1 MGGNALKNTQT
12 QRLNRADF
20 ERVADAV
27 TRELLRTFPETPV
40 DVIQAYRSKAS
51 FGDLDVLVQTE
62 GMQANGGGEKLRQ
75 LAVDVFH
82 ATDLFK
88 NGNVLSFD
96 YRASRTQTEPGFQV
110 DVIGM
115 PAAEYDFALR
125 YFSFNDLGNLIGR
138 TAHKAGFSFG
148 HAGLTY
154 PFREGTYMF
163 RELVLT
169 RDFDEALRFLGYEPE
184 PHHEGF
190 ESLHD
195 IFLYVVGS
203 RYFNADIF
211 LLENRSYKARVRDR
225 KRKTYTEFLDYIG
238 ARRLPAYAYPEDKT
252 AWLPLA
258 FAAFPEFEKAY
269 HRTVQD
275 LANHRLLKERFNGE
289 RIGAITGL
297 EGAKLGWLMKHLR
310 ESFDSFDAMLRFFLS
325 ATEAEVQKRV
335 LDTRHR
341 LEL

>member
-20 ERVADAV
+20 ERVAEAV
-27 TRELLRTFPETPV
+27 TKELLLAFPETPV
-40 DVIQAYRSKAS
+40 DVIPAYRTKPS
-51 FGDLDVLVQTE
+51 FGDLDVLIQTE
-62 GMQANGGGEKLRQ
+62 GLQANGGGEKLRQ
-75 LAVDVFH
+75 LAVEVFH

-96 YRASRTQTEPGFQV
+96 YRASATQMEPGFQV
-110 DVIGM
+110 DAIGM

-184 PHHEGF
+184 RHREGF

-203 RYFNADIF
+203 RYFSADIF

-238 ARRLPAYAYPEDKT
+238 ARRLPSYAYPEDK
-252 AWLPLA
+252 AVWLPLA
-258 FAAFPEFEKAY
+258 FKAFPEFEKAY
-269 HRTVQD
+269 RQTLHD
-275 LANHRLLKERFNGE
+275 LANQRLLKKQFNGE
-289 RIGAITGL
+289 RMGAISGL
-297 EGAKLGWLMKHLR
+297 EGVKLGWLMKHLR
-310 ESFDSFDAMLRFFLS
+310 ESFDSFDAMLGFFQS
-325 ATEAEVQKRV
+325 ATEDEVRKRV
-335 LDTRHR
+335 LDTQRR